1 MWLTSYENTMS
12 FTNAN
17 EKKEKKKD
25 FKRLEVLSLAVV

>member
-17 EKKEKKKD
+17 EKKEKKKILKGLK
-25 FKRLEVLSLAVV
+25 F